1 MKTVFL
7 SVCEVVA
14 IQEALQHSIDS
25 ITDINLNGYRVPV
38 FGGINGDSKEL
49 YTEEE
54 AEQAVGLAQELIDTL
69 QKAIDDDCGV
79 IVIEG

>member
-25 ITDINLNGYRVPV
+25 ITDISLPV

-54 AEQAVGLAQELIDTL
+54 TEQALGLAQELIDTL

>member
-25 ITDINLNGYRVPV
+25 ITNDNVPV
-38 FGGINGDSKEL
+38 FGGINGDSNEP

-54 AEQAVGLAQELIDTL
+54 TIQALGLAGELVDAL

>member
-25 ITDINLNGYRVPV
+25 ITNDNVPV
-38 FGGINGDSKEL
+38 FGGINGDSK
-49 YTEEE
+49 
-54 AEQAVGLAQELIDTL
+54 QALGLAGELIDAL

>member
-25 ITDINLNGYRVPV
+25 ITDINFPV
-38 FGGINGDSKEL
+38 FGGINGDSEEL

-54 AEQAVGLAQELIDTL
+54 TEQALGLAQELIDTL

-79 IVIEG
+79 IIIEG